1 LQQKRLVF
9 DEEDPIIQKCC
20 TATYCYGA
28 GIHWYQSQKE
38 IIMFVTIEQITANQK
53 ASIELAQ
60 GLAIKSYAGFEK
72 MVELNLAAT
81 KATLTESFGQL
92 QAALTAKDP
101 QQWMALQTTSL
112 APAAEKAVSYGHHVY
127 NIAVEAGTDFSKAIE
142 EKTAEGKQAVVQVM
156 DNIMKNAPAGSESAM
171 AALKN
176 AMATGQNAID
186 SAQAAAKQALA
197 MAETNVAK
205 VTEQALK
212 AAATVSQKA

>member
-1 LQQKRLVF
+1 
-9 DEEDPIIQKCC
+9 
-20 TATYCYGA
+20 
-28 GIHWYQSQKE
+28 
-38 IIMFVTIEQITANQK
+38 MFVTIEQITANQK

-142 EKTAEGKQAVVQVM
+142 EKTAKGKQAVVQVM

>member
-1 LQQKRLVF
+1 MLHCNIVVSSKYYR
-9 DEEDPIIQKCC
+9 
-20 TATYCYGA
+20 
-28 GIHWYQSQKE
+28 YQPFKE

-53 ASIELAQ
+53 AAVELAQ

-92 QAALTAKDP
+92 QAVLNAKDP

-112 APAAEKAVSYGHHVY
+112 APAAEKAVSYGQHVY
-127 NIAVEAGTDFSKAIE
+127 NISLEAGADFSKAIE
-142 EKTAEGKQAVVQVM
+142 QKAAEGQQAVGQVIE
-156 DNIMKNAPAGSESAM
+156 NIMKNAPAGSESAM

-176 AMATGQNAID
+176 AMANGQNALD
-186 SAQAAAKQALA
+186 SAQAAAKQAIA
-197 MAETNVAK
+197 MTESNVAK

-212 AAATVSQKA
+212 ATAAVTSKA